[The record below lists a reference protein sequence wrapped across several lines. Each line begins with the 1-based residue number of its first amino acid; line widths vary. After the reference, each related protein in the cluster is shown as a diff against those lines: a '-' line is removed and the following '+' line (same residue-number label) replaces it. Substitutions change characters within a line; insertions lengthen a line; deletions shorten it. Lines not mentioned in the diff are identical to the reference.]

1 MIRLAALAVLALAAA
16 QASGHAGLSAAE
28 PADGAVLERAPAA
41 VVLRFSE
48 PVTPIAIRLFDRAG
62 TRVELQATA
71 EGETVRAALPPALPA
86 GPYLVSYRVTSLDSH
101 PVGGTIA
108 FSVGRAE
115 RLAAS
120 AAPGETAGAAT
131 LRALVRAVHDLALAL
146 AAGGALFALLVA
158 PFPGQRRVLGC
169 AAAVAGVAA
178 LAAVGLHG
186 AAFLDAAF
194 FHATAWRVGFA
205 TSRGTAAVAACVAA
219 AAIAIGR
226 PWLLG
231 AGALLAIASF
241 ALTGHAA
248 AAEPRAV
255 AATLIVVHVAGAVFW
270 AGSLVGLLA
279 ILRRSTDAAA
289 AAALARFSDVGVAAV
304 LALMAAGAGFAVLQL
319 DSLGQLVSSG
329 YGRWITAKSA
339 LLAALLA
346 LAAWNRLRLQPA
358 LERGTTDAARRL
370 RRTVTAEIVLI
381 GAAITAAAL
390 LAQTPP
396 PRAAAGEAVV
406 VLEDSGYSMRLT
418 VTPARAGVNAF
429 AVTFAKDG
437 APFDP
442 AEVSLEIGS
451 IAGGVEP
458 IVRDAVRVAPGD
470 YRTESAPLMFPGEW
484 AIVLRARVSDF
495 DRVAVRARV
504 TIR

>member
-1 MIRLAALAVLALAAA
+1 VIRRAAVLALALAA
-16 QASGHAGLSAAE
+16 GEAFAHAGLSAAE

-48 PVTPIAIRLFDRAG
+48 PVTPIVVRLFDRAG
-62 TRVELQATA
+62 TRVELQPQA
-71 EGETVRAALPPALPA
+71 EGETVRAELPALPA
-86 GPYLVSYRVTSLDSH
+86 GPYLVSFRVTSLDSH

-108 FSVGRAE
+108 FSIGSPE

-120 AAPGETAGAAT
+120 AAPDEAASAAA

-158 PFPGQRRVLGC
+158 PFPGQRRVLRG
-169 AAAVAGVAA
+169 AAAVACVAA
-178 LAAVGLHG
+178 IASVGLHG
-186 AAFLDAAF
+186 AAFLDSTLFDAA
-194 FHATAWRVGFA
+194 AWRVGFA
-205 TSRGTAAVAACVAA
+205 TSRGTAAIVACAGAV
-219 AAIAIGR
+219 AIALGR

-255 AATLIVVHVAGAVFW
+255 AAALIVLHVAAAAFW
-270 AGSLVGLLA
+270 AGSLVALAA
-279 ILRRSTDAAA
+279 ILRRSTEAAA
-289 AAALARFSDVGVAAV
+289 ASALRRFSAFGVIAV
-304 LALMAAGAGFAVLQL
+304 PALMAAGVGFAVMQL
-319 DSLGQLVSSG
+319 GSFGELVSSG

-346 LAAWNRLRLQPA
+346 LAAWNRLRLLPA
-358 LERGTTDAARRL
+358 LERGTPDAVRRF
-370 RRTVTAEIVLI
+370 RRTVGTEVVVI
-381 GAAITAAAL
+381 GAVIVAAAM

-396 PRAAAGEAVV
+396 PRAVSTETVV
-406 VLEDSGYSMRLT
+406 VLEDSGYTMRLA
-418 VTPARAGVNAF
+418 VRPARAGVNAF

-442 AEVSLEIGS
+442 PEVSLEIGS

-484 AIVLRARVSDF
+484 AIVIRARVSDF
-495 DRVAVRARV
+495 DQVAVRARV
-504 TIR
+504 AIR

>member
-1 MIRLAALAVLALAAA
+1 
-16 QASGHAGLSAAE
+16 
-28 PADGAVLERAPAA
+28 
-41 VVLRFSE
+41 
-48 PVTPIAIRLFDRAG
+48 
-62 TRVELQATA
+62 
-71 EGETVRAALPPALPA
+71 
-86 GPYLVSYRVTSLDSH
+86 
-101 PVGGTIA
+101 
-108 FSVGRAE
+108 VGRAE

-194 FHATAWRVGFA
+194 FDATAWRVGFA

-346 LAAWNRLRLQPA
+346 LATWNRLRLQPA

-390 LAQTPP
+390 LAQPPP

>member
-1 MIRLAALAVLALAAA
+1 MIRLAAAAALALAAFE
-16 QASGHAGLSAAE
+16 ASGHAGLSEAQ
-28 PADGAVLERAPAA
+28 PADGAALERAPSA

-48 PVTPIAIRLFDRAG
+48 PVTPITVRLFDRAG
-62 TRVELQATA
+62 TRVELQPQA
-71 EGETVRAALPPALPA
+71 EGETVRAALPALPA
-86 GPYLVSYRVTSLDSH
+86 GPYLVSFRVTSLDSH

-108 FSVGRAE
+108 FSVGSTE

-120 AAPGETAGAAT
+120 AAPGEVAGAAA

-146 AAGGALFALLVA
+146 AAGGALFVLLVA
-158 PFPGQRRVLGC
+158 PFPGERRLLRG
-169 AAAVAGVAA
+169 AGGVACLAA
-178 LAAVGLHG
+178 LASVGLHG
-186 AAFLDAAF
+186 AAFLDSTFLDVA
-194 FHATAWRVGFA
+194 AWRVGFA
-205 TSRGTAAVAACVAA
+205 TSRGA
-219 AAIAIGR
+219 AAIVACAGAVAIAGGR

-231 AGALLAIASF
+231 AGALLAIGSF

-255 AATLIVVHVAGAVFW
+255 AAALIVVHVAGAAFW
-270 AGSLVGLLA
+270 AGSLVALAA
-279 ILRRSTDAAA
+279 ILRRSTEAAA
-289 AAALARFSDVGVAAV
+289 ASALGRFSGFGVVAV
-304 LALMAAGAGFAVLQL
+304 LALMAAGVGFAIMQL
-319 DSLGQLVSSG
+319 DSPGELVSSG

-346 LAAWNRLRLQPA
+346 LAAWNRLRLLPA
-358 LERGTTDAARRL
+358 LARGTPDAAPRF
-370 RRTVTAEIVLI
+370 RRTVAAEVVLMGAVIV
-381 GAAITAAAL
+381 AAAV

-396 PRAAAGEAVV
+396 PRATASQAIV
-406 VLEDSGYSMRLT
+406 VLEDSGYTMRLA
-418 VTPARAGVNAF
+418 VRPARAGVNAF

-484 AIVLRARVSDF
+484 AIVIRARVSDF
-495 DRVAVRARV
+495 DQFAVRARV
-504 TIR
+504 AIR

>member
-1 MIRLAALAVLALAAA
+1 MIRLAALAVLALAAV

-62 TRVELQATA
+62 TRVELPATA

-194 FHATAWRVGFA
+194 FDATAWRVGFA

-279 ILRRSTDAAA
+279 ILRRSSDA
-289 AAALARFSDVGVAAV
+289 AAALARFSDIGVAAV

-381 GAAITAAAL
+381 GAAIAAAAL

-396 PRAAAGEAVV
+396 PRAASSEAVV

-484 AIVLRARVSDF
+484 AIVVRARVSDF